1 MSAKTATVNARVT
14 TSVEPSYTELL
25 RRVRTLFGRDV
36 ETRFEMAVIF
46 GKMLKHKS
54 AEDIAADT
62 DISPGGITRIARVA
76 EFWGSVRIKPDG
88 AGKRPAPWFLYD
100 QIACDPVIPDDVKEA
115 ARRAAPTKGLTY
127 VRGLLTQA
135 RDEHVKEMNKMLRG
149 NAAPRATAPRS
160 RKKVVV
166 RGSNVGAAAALGAGS
181 TSASGVTD
189 VVDEADGLHYV
200 EQAIDAINDAITN
213 LDRLESLSEEDAH
226 IVRAKIDALVKH
238 LLRLRG

>member
-1 MSAKTATVNARVT
+1 MAAKTTTVTARVT

-46 GKMLKHKS
+46 GKMLQHKS

-62 DISPGGITRIARVA
+62 DMPPGSITRIARVA

-88 AGKRPAPWFLYD
+88 VGKRPAPWFLYD
-100 QIACDPVIPDDVKEA
+100 QIAYDPVIPDDVKENV
-115 ARRAAPTKGLTY
+115 RRSAPTKGLTY
-127 VRGLLTQA
+127 VRGLLAQA

-149 NAAPRATAPRS
+149 NVTPRTTAPRL
-160 RKKVVV
+160 RKKVAS
-166 RGSNVGAAAALGAGS
+166 RGDNVGAAVALGAGS
-181 TSASGVTD
+181 TTVGD

-213 LDRLESLSEEDAH
+213 LDRLESLSENDAR
-226 IVRAKIDALVKH
+226 IVRTKIDALVKH